1 MLIDQNSKIVFKGYP
16 SERSNLEQDLDDLL
30 AGKEIKVEKEEKD
43 GEYKNKELSQD
54 QFDAYN
60 KEIDSFRELGLK
72 L

>member
-43 GEYKNKELSQD
+43 GEYKNKELS
-54 QFDAYN
+54 
-60 KEIDSFRELGLK
+60 
-72 L
+72 

>member
-1 MLIDQNSKIVFKGYP
+1 M
-16 SERSNLEQDLDDLL
+16 EQDLDDLL

>member
-1 MLIDQNSKIVFKGYP
+1 MLIDQNSIIVFKGYP

-43 GEYKNKELSQD
+43 VEYKNKELSQD

-60 KEIDSFRELGLK
+60 KEIDSFRELGL
-72 L
+72 